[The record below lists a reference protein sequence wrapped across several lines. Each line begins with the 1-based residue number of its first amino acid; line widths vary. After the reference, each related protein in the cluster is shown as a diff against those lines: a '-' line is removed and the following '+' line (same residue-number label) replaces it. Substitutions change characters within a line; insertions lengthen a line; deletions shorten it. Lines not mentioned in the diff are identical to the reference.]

1 MRRYGLELTI
11 EEEKEK
17 KKISEQK
24 TLLSNHLAIKCIA
37 NLLKTVHTWNW
48 AGVIFSFVFLLG
60 RCHGVRSL
68 FRKLNTALKL
78 ENAKAKNT

>member
-1 MRRYGLELTI
+1 M
-11 EEEKEK
+11 
-17 KKISEQK
+17 
-24 TLLSNHLAIKCIA
+24 HA

-78 ENAKAKNT
+78 ENAKAKNTITQQGNKLIDFYLVLKKTHNNTCNW

>member
-1 MRRYGLELTI
+1 MCKI
-11 EEEKEK
+11 K
-17 KKISEQK
+17 KKKLCKIEGKFAS
-24 TLLSNHLAIKCIA
+24 TNAIALKCIA